1 MKYKTSLLEND
12 QFKTLSFL
20 RRGNSGVILNVKKS
34 TLGLQQYQYKKKKDL
49 LDLLP
54 LIPPIF
60 HQFYHEL
67 KTTNETQDNDPDL
80 DEDTIDGEQR
90 K

>member
-1 MKYKTSLLEND
+1 M
-12 QFKTLSFL
+12 
-20 RRGNSGVILNVKKS
+20 
-34 TLGLQQYQYKKKKDL
+34 QYNGPLAISKEKKKNL

-60 HQFYHEL
+60 HQFYREL

-80 DEDTIDGEQR
+80 DEVNTDGE
-90 K
+90 